1 MGVQATSEM
10 QNWDREVIPISELR
24 LDSEN
29 PRTADPR
36 LAGYNP
42 LERML
47 LVDGDACM
55 ELLDDIVFTGS
66 LSPLE
71 NIICTTESGNT
82 IVLEGNRRLTCLK
95 AWADPS
101 IISDRTPELA
111 DYRRQVTL
119 IKKSSSQVPIEEIEV
134 TIAPNRD
141 SAQRWIS
148 LKHESRQGGKGVRPW
163 TPMMQEY
170 VEKRNNPTKRPV
182 TLAYVEFLYEAF
194 PNHVELS
201 DSLGKA
207 LKKYTNLQRVLKK
220 KLAHRYLGF
229 QYKNGRIIPLYPH
242 EALLPATLRL
252 MSDQAKD
259 HAPNGDSWSRRL
271 NKNED
276 VEDYFGEFK
285 DLWPE
290 NVGEKLQNVEQ
301 DINGNDSFPPKKESV
316 NEGGTDDR
324 KHPIKP
330 STNPHQEEIDFGEPI
345 PPRKVSNPSQSH
357 VFRGLN
363 LTAFPDR
370 IHDLVRQTSKLR
382 INTYPEVI
390 ATVMRTIVDLS
401 TTYYIKQRNLDDK
414 GNLNKR
420 IRTALLDA
428 DPSAATKTPAEK
440 CTANQ
445 KLFTELDRGL
455 GNSLQ
460 ISVHSAERRSCS
472 SDILHDGDLFAS
484 YLETLNT
491 KLAGGHER
499 ETTQ

>member
-1 MGVQATSEM
+1 MTDVQSW
-10 QNWDREVIPISELR
+10 NRESLPIVQLS

-36 LAGYNP
+36 LTGYSP

-47 LVDGDACM
+47 LVDGNACM
-55 ELLDDIVFTGS
+55 ELLDDIVATGR
-66 LSPLE
+66 LNPIE
-71 NIICTTESGNT
+71 NIICIKESGNT

-95 AWADPS
+95 AWANPS
-101 IISDRTPELA
+101 IIPDHFPELA
-111 DYRRQVTL
+111 EYRRQVTL
-119 IKKSSSQVPIEEIEV
+119 IKKSSSQVPISEVEV
-134 TIAPNRD
+134 TIAPDRE

-148 LKHESRQGGKGVRPW
+148 LKHESGNAGRGVRRW

-170 VEKRNNPTKRPV
+170 VEKRNNPEKCPA
-182 TLAYVEFLYEAF
+182 TLAYVEFLYETF
-194 PNHVELS
+194 PNHEELS
-201 DSLGKA
+201 ASLDKA

-220 KLAHRYLGF
+220 KLAHRYLGVLY
-229 QYKNGRIIPLYPH
+229 QHGRIIPQYPY
-242 EALLPATLRL
+242 ETLLPVALKL
-252 MSDQAKD
+252 ISDQAKD
-259 HAPNGDSWSRRL
+259 HAPNGDAWSRRL

-276 VEDYFGEFK
+276 VENYFNEFK
-285 DLWPE
+285 ELWPE
-290 NVGEKLQNVEQ
+290 SIGEKLQ
-301 DINGNDSFPPKKESV
+301 DTDPDDHGNHNMPPKPEPATEKE
-316 NEGGTDDR
+316 TD
-324 KHPIKP
+324 
-330 STNPHQEEIDFGEPI
+330 NPKYPTKSSLNLHQEEIDFGHPI
-345 PPRKVSNPSQSH
+345 PQRKVSKPSQSH
-357 VFRGLN
+357 VFRGLD

-401 TTYYIKQRNLDDK
+401 TGYYLDQRNLSAK

-420 IRTALLDA
+420 IRTALLNA
-428 DPSAATKTPAEK
+428 DPSASTNSPAEK

-445 KLFTELDRGL
+445 KLFTELNRGL

-460 ISVHSAERRSCS
+460 LSVHSAERRSSS